1 MSMSGAPR
9 NVLKDL
15 AHDQRIELARAI
27 MNMFDDW
34 KISNDDCVI
43 LLGLPPETKGRSMRR
58 YRDDTPFP
66 DEGETYE
73 RIEHLLGIADA
84 LRTSFPRSAEAGAI
98 WMQRRNGRFDNRSP
112 LRVMLDE
119 GMGGIVYIR
128 THLDCAYDWH
138 ISGSSV
144 TLSN

>member
-1 MSMSGAPR
+1 MSMTPR
-9 NVLKDL
+9 SALREL
-15 AHDQRIELARAI
+15 THDQRIELARAI

-34 KISNDDCVI
+34 KIGGDDCVT

-58 YRDDTPFP
+58 YRESTPFP
-66 DEGETYE
+66 DQGETYE

-112 LRVMLDE
+112 LRVMLEE
-119 GMGGIVYIR
+119 GMGGIVHIR

-138 ISGSSV
+138 ISGSTVQS
-144 TLSN
+144 S

>member
-1 MSMSGAPR
+1 MSLSAKPR
-9 NVLKDL
+9 NLLRDL
-15 AHDQRIELARAI
+15 THDERVELARAI
-27 MNMFDDW
+27 MNMLDDW
-34 KISNDDCVI
+34 KIGNDDRVV
-43 LLGLPPETKGRSMRR
+43 LLDLPPETKGRSMRR
-58 YRDDTPFP
+58 YSENTPFP
-66 DEGETYE
+66 DSGETYA

-119 GMGGIVYIR
+119 GMGGIVHIR

-138 ISGSSV
+138 ISGSTV
-144 TLSN
+144 TPTG